1 MDPTEKLTIETP
13 EQIALEFPLAG
24 VGSRGLALSIDS
36 LIQVIAALVVIL
48 ILVLTARDLER
59 SWLGARNWVD
69 AIAIF
74 LLFCLYW
81 GYFAAFE
88 ILWNGQTPGKRQA
101 KIRVISAS
109 GRPITV
115 FEGIA
120 RNVMRAI
127 DSLGFYAVG
136 SIACAVDKKNRRL
149 GDMVAGTVVVHEVE
163 EQGASYWYGREK
175 PASVPSVGQGV
186 SGLTAQEFQLIE
198 TFLSRRLDIPNL
210 QRLESARQIADRI
223 GDRLGIPG
231 PERPI
236 NEEFL
241 EEVARRYRDSPRR

>member
-24 VGSRGLALSIDS
+24 VGSRGLALCIDS

-48 ILVLTARDLER
+48 ILVFTTRDLER
-59 SWLGARNWVD
+59 TWLSARNWVD

-127 DSLGFYAVG
+127 DSLGLYAVG

-163 EQGASYWYGREK
+163 EQGASYWYGQEK
-175 PASVPSVGQGV
+175 AASLPSVSQAV
-186 SGLTAQEFQLIE
+186 TGLTAQEFQLIE
-198 TFLSRRLDIPNL
+198 MFLSRRLDIPNL
-210 QRLESARQIADRI
+210 QRLQSAQQIADRI
-223 GDRLGIPG
+223 GDRLNIPKS
-231 PERPI
+231 ERPV
-236 NEEFL
+236 NEDFL
-241 EEVARRYRDSPRR
+241 EDVARRYRDSVGR